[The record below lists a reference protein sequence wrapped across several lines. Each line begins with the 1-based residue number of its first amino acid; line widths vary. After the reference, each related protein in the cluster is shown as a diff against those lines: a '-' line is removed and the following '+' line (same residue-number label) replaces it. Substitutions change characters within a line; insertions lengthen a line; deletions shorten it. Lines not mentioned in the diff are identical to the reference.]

1 MIESEGQVGL
11 SPREIFKLKKLLNGN
26 GPASPGQS
34 NSSTDEAAF
43 DPDELKLLIREAV
56 SEELD
61 ERGYLGDAD
70 PKNSNSKSQQS
81 AKPGQQNGQQG
92 RRTRL
97 L

>member
-1 MIESEGQVGL
+1 MIENNDGLAL
-11 SPREIFKLKKLLNGN
+11 SPREVFKLKKLLNASSG
-26 GPASPGQS
+26 SPGQG
-34 NSSTDEAAF
+34 NSSEEAAAF